1 MALLLAV
8 DIGSLLRV
16 VKRPSRRWYLGKA
29 ESMCIVRWR
38 ISGGETL
45 VNAATPT
52 TVNEAMT
59 NAATAGERLDRT
71 ICFLFIDTNNAGWQ
85 ALRQHHTV

>member
-1 MALLLAV
+1 
-8 DIGSLLRV
+8 
-16 VKRPSRRWYLGKA
+16 
-29 ESMCIVRWR
+29 MCIVRWR

-71 ICFLFIDTNNAGWQ
+71 ICFLFIDTNNV
-85 ALRQHHTV
+85 HTGQQYPTLICIFLCLADIGNESKRKRSRSPDGCPLFAI